1 MSGIQPRVVV
11 TGNLA
16 KSKLIEGVNILANA
30 VKVTLGP
37 KGSNVIIQ
45 RTYGPPHVTKDGV
58 TVAREIFLEDPLQDT
73 GCRLVKQAANQ
84 TADDIGDGTTTAT
97 VLAQSMIRE
106 GTKYQTAGI
115 SSINIKRGIDQAIE
129 IAIQELDKIS
139 KPCDNDA
146 TIRAV
151 ATISANS
158 DIIMGGIIADAMQA
172 VGKNGAVSVES
183 GTQVKDEMIL
193 VNGFSYDHGFYSPY
207 FINTNKNKVV
217 LDNPYIVIL
226 DRPILNVNDIVPL
239 IDKIA
244 ETGRPFLIMAEQI
257 NNDALST
264 LVVNNAQGNITCCAV
279 RSPDWKGEKRK
290 HLAEDI
296 AILTGGTVFSDENGK
311 RPENGE
317 ITDLGQCNKVEVTK
331 DSTIIIGGH
340 GEQVKIDARISQIS
354 EVLENWTFGPKD
366 FTKDQEAERISN
378 LQGGI
383 ALIKV
388 GGATSIEMDEKR
400 DRFDDSIHATRAAM
414 KEGVVAGG
422 GVAYLRLTNVLENF
436 KTGNIEQDAGVKV
449 VIESLSEPLRQ
460 IAANAGDKPDVVID
474 KVISLDNNIGYNAAD
489 STYGDMFE
497 TGIIDP
503 TKVVKTA
510 LINAASVAG
519 LLLTTGCAI
528 YEVPDKSAE
537 GALKPSPPSSH
548 DLPENYN
555 NKT

>member
-1 MSGIQPRVVV
+1 MSIQPRVVV
-11 TGNLA
+11 TGKHA
-16 KSKLIEGVNILANA
+16 KTKLIEGANILADA
-30 VKVTLGP
+30 VKITLGP

-58 TVAREIFLEDPLQDT
+58 TVAREIFLEDNLQDT
-73 GCRLVKQAANQ
+73 GSRLVKQAANQ

-97 VLAQSMIRE
+97 VLAQAMIRE
-106 GTKYQTAGI
+106 GTKYETAGI
-115 SSINIKRGIDQAIE
+115 SSINIKRGIDRAIE
-129 IAIQELDKIS
+129 IAIEELDKIS
-139 KPCDNDA
+139 KPCNDDS

-151 ATISANS
+151 AIISANS
-158 DIIMGGIIADAMQA
+158 DVAMGNIIADAMQA
-172 VGKNGAVSVES
+172 VGKNGAVTVES

-217 LDNPYIVIL
+217 LENPYIIIL

-264 LVVNNAQGNITCCAV
+264 LVINNAQGNISCCAV
-279 RSPDWKGEKRK
+279 RAPDWKGEKRK
-290 HLAEDI
+290 HLTEDI
-296 AILTGGTVFSDENGK
+296 AVLTGGTVFSDENGK
-311 RPENGE
+311 RPENGTIE
-317 ITDLGQCNKVEVTK
+317 DLGQCNKVEITK
-331 DSTIIIGGH
+331 DSTTIIGGH
-340 GEQVKIDARISQIS
+340 GDKLKIKDRVSQIQ
-354 EVLENWTFGPKD
+354 EILDNWSLGPQD
-366 FTKDQEAERISN
+366 FSRDQYLERISN

-388 GGATSIEMDEKR
+388 GGATTVEMDEKK

-422 GVAYLRLTNVLENF
+422 GVGYLRLINVLENF
-436 KTGNIEQDAGVKV
+436 TTGNIEQDAGVKV
-449 VIESLSEPLRQ
+449 VISSLVEPLRQ
-460 IAANAGDKPDVVID
+460 IAINAGDKPDVVID
-474 KVISLDNNIGYNAAD
+474 KVLTLDNNMGYNAAD

-510 LINAASVAG
+510 LTNAASVAG

-528 YEVPDKSAE
+528 YEIPDNSNE
-537 GALKPSPPSSH
+537 GQLKPSPPSSH
-548 DLPENYN
+548 ALPDNYN
-555 NKT
+555 NRL

>member
-11 TGNLA
+11 TGNAARL
-16 KSKLIEGVNILANA
+16 KLTEGVNILANA

-73 GCRLVKQAANQ
+73 GSRLVKQAANQ

-97 VLAQSMIRE
+97 VLAQAMIQE

-158 DIIMGGIIADAMQA
+158 DIGMGNIIADAMQA
-172 VGKNGAVSVES
+172 VGNNGAVSVES
-183 GTQVKDEMIL
+183 GISSKDQMHI

-264 LVVNNAQGNITCCAV
+264 LVINNAQGNITCCAV
-279 RSPDWKGEKRK
+279 RAPDWKGEKRK
-290 HLAEDI
+290 HLIEDV

-317 ITDLGQCNKVEVTK
+317 LTDLGQCNKIEVTK

-340 GEQVKIDARISQIS
+340 GDQVKIDARLSQIN
-354 EVLENWTFGPKD
+354 EILDEWDYGPKD
-366 FTKDQEAERISN
+366 FTKDQYLERVSN

-388 GGATSIEMDEKR
+388 GGSTSIEMDEKR

-422 GVAYLRLTNVLENF
+422 GVAYLRLAKVLEDF

-460 IAANAGDKPDVVID
+460 IALNAGDKPDVVID
-474 KVISLDNNIGYNAAD
+474 HVLSLDNNQGYNAAD

-510 LINAASVAG
+510 LTNAASVAG
-519 LLLTTGCAI
+519 MLLTTGCAI
-528 YEVPDKSAE
+528 YEVADKSAE
-537 GALKPSPPSSH
+537 GQLKPSPPANH

-555 NKT
+555 NNR